1 MGYGA
6 RIRALWQAAADQDGE
21 QMARFFTEDAVILWP
36 NTNERFTASEY
47 IRANC
52 AYPGQWQGQ
61 VERAAPDGSSSVARV
76 WNRAGEA
83 FRAVSFYRWEGDRIS
98 RLEEYWGDTAPAPA
112 WRQAMGLGAP
122 VREGDLLLPAPLPM
136 GRCGFCCGLCPD
148 WRSGACAGCR
158 DAHAPGDCFTRDCT
172 AEREIPFCPLCGEFP
187 CVQLLERQR
196 ATVLDPAWLRWK
208 RREQGR

>member
-61 VERAAPDGSSSVARV
+61 VERAAPDGSSAD
-76 WNRAGEA
+76 G
-83 FRAVSFYRWEGDRIS
+83 
-98 RLEEYWGDTAPAPA
+98 
-112 WRQAMGLGAP
+112 
-122 VREGDLLLPAPLPM
+122 RERLPAPSPSTG
-136 GRCGFCCGLCPD
+136 GRETASPV
-148 WRSGACAGCR
+148 WRSTGAIRPPLRPGGRPWGLARPSGRGICFCPPRCPWAGADSAAASARTGGQGTVRQSGRSPSALCAGNFPASSCWSGSGPRCWTRPGCGGSGGSR
-158 DAHAPGDCFTRDCT
+158 DDRGS
-172 AEREIPFCPLCGEFP
+172 
-187 CVQLLERQR
+187 
-196 ATVLDPAWLRWK
+196 
-208 RREQGR
+208 

>member
-112 WRQAMGLGAP
+112 WPPLPVQRPAKISSDFPDEGFYARGLSS
-122 VREGDLLLPAPLPM
+122 DSWYINAPL
-136 GRCGFCCGLCPD
+136 
-148 WRSGACAGCR
+148 
-158 DAHAPGDCFTRDCT
+158 
-172 AEREIPFCPLCGEFP
+172 
-187 CVQLLERQR
+187 
-196 ATVLDPAWLRWK
+196 
-208 RREQGR
+208 